1 MNNTLPLKILNLFGL
16 LVTVIS
22 VVCQP
27 VTRETFKLDWA
38 KREINESPNSDAKI
52 ISWYFEDGLISPH
65 HPEYTLFST
74 RIPLDQYSELD
85 IKINPKSVSKISLS
99 HRFSIAT
106 LKENYETSYT
116 VFQVRKKMFAD
127 ISVKP
132 VRKIGIGDFEKLDE
146 FEIVV
151 TVNQKP
157 VVTENQLQFRNLKES
172 VLASGDIY
180 KIAIRQTGIHKID
193 KAFLEGLG
201 IDISKT
207 DPRKIA
213 IYSNDGGPLP
223 EANSTSRTDDLRE
236 LSIYVEGENDGRFD
250 NNDYILFYAEGP
262 DVWRYE
268 GSQNNPYS
276 FRKNIYDDY
285 NYAFIKLNVEGA
297 NRIKQSENLSEVEY
311 ITEYFDDLMR
321 YEVDQ
326 TNLLGRSPSNY
337 GSGKL
342 WFGDFF
348 NATSEKDFSDKF
360 DFGGYNLQ
368 EPISVLFGGA
378 IRSNVKTSFVLTIDK
393 TVKTYQALE
402 TNLNNFETV
411 EYARYI
417 RREFQTQLASQKPTV
432 KLAYSGGGTTGEAW
446 LDFIQISGR
455 KRLNYD
461 GKQMLI
467 RDNRSISFS
476 SLGFRFITVPQNII
490 AWDVTDPADI
500 KSIPFKGNT
509 FMMPTE
515 NRLKV
520 LALTRLVDVF
530 VPKAIGKI
538 PNQNL
543 HGINRADM
551 LVVYHRDIKE
561 AVDRF
566 KLHREK
572 HSNIKIVTVPVDE
585 IYNEFSSGRVDPT
598 AIRDLARRLYV
609 VDPEFRYLLLFGDAS
624 YDYKGLMPG
633 VPNQNF
639 VPTYQTN
646 QSLLPVSAF
655 PADDY
660 YGLLDDFE
668 GDNLVGGLDIS
679 IGRFP
684 VTTLSEAEAIVDK
697 IIHYD
702 TNEACLGDWRLNIGF
717 AADDEDGNIH
727 LIQSDKLASKILVD
741 HPVYNLQ
748 KVYFDAFPQITTP
761 GGQRY
766 PEVNTAITTN
776 INRGQLIKNYLG
788 HGGPRGW
795 AQERVLQIPDIQSWS
810 NFDRLVLLITA
821 TCSLSGFDDPAIVT
835 AGEQAFLNSRGGA
848 IALFTTTRAVYASD
862 NERLVNAAFDN
873 IFARENNYP
882 ISLGDMITRAKNQN
896 SQDTLRENARKFVL
910 IGDPSQRLAIP
921 LQEISITK
929 INGVDVDN
937 FNDTIKALEQVTIE
951 GFVRNLMGEKDNGFN
966 GIANVTV
973 FDKPSVIQTLGND
986 QGSRPTRSFSLYRNI
1001 IFRGAASV
1009 TNGNFSFSFIVP
1021 KDINYEFGSGKISL
1035 YAAEKTGKDAAGFN
1049 KDIVIGG
1056 SSGNNIVDDTPPV
1069 VNLFINDESF
1079 VFGGITNSNPLL
1091 LINLKDD
1098 FGINITG
1105 TSIGHDLTAQLE
1117 GENISQRIVLNDFYQ
1132 ANVDDFR
1139 SGKVVF
1145 PLQNLEPGKYSV
1157 RVKAWDIGNN
1167 SSEALLEFNVVD
1179 EKNSKL
1185 KNVLNYPNPF
1195 TTNTQ
1200 FNFEHDLPGG
1210 DLEVIIKIY
1219 SLSGKLVKTIRNVQ
1233 LATGFRVANIA
1244 WDGRDDF
1251 GSKLAKGIYMYNIT
1265 AKSSTLNQVRTSDFM
1280 KLAIL

>member
-1 MNNTLPLKILNLFGL
+1 MINTLLIKSLNLIGL
-16 LVTVIS
+16 VVTVTSIFG
-22 VVCQP
+22 QP
-27 VTRETFKLDWA
+27 VTRETFKLDWTT
-38 KREINESPNSDAKI
+38 KEMNESPNSDVKI
-52 ISWYFEDGLISPH
+52 VSWYFEDGLISPH

-74 RIPLDQYSELD
+74 RIPLDRYSELD
-85 IKINPKSVSKISLS
+85 IKINPKAVSKIPLS
-99 HRFSIAT
+99 HRYSTAT

-116 VFQVRKKMFAD
+116 VFQVRKKMYAD
-127 ISVKP
+127 ITVKP
-132 VRKIGIGDFEKLDE
+132 VRKIGIDNFEKLDE
-146 FEIVV
+146 FEIIV
-151 TVNQKP
+151 TANPKAVAK
-157 VVTENQLQFRNLKES
+157 ENQLQFRDLKES
-172 VLASGDIY
+172 VFASGDIY
-180 KIAIRQTGIHKID
+180 KIAISQTGIHKID

-207 DPRKIA
+207 DPKKIA
-213 IYSNDGGPLP
+213 IYSNDGGSLP
-223 EANSTSRTDDLRE
+223 EANSAPRTEDLRE
-236 LSIYVEGENDGRFD
+236 LYIFIEGENDGRFD

-262 DVWRYE
+262 DVWRYLS
-268 GSQNNPYS
+268 SQSNNYN
-276 FRKNIYDDY
+276 FRKNIYDDN

-297 NRIKQSENLSEVEY
+297 KRIKQGEEVAEVDY

-326 TNLLGRSPSNY
+326 INLLGRSPSNY

-342 WFGDFF
+342 WFGDYF
-348 NATSEKDFSDKF
+348 NGTSEKDFSNKF
-360 DFGGYNLQ
+360 DFGDYNLQ
-368 EPISVLFGGA
+368 EPVSVLFGGA
-378 IRSNVKTSFVLTIDK
+378 IRSNVQTSFVLTFDK
-393 TVKTYQALE
+393 TVKTYQAIE
-402 TNLNNFETV
+402 TKLNNFETV

-417 RREFQTQLASQKPTV
+417 SREFQTQLTSQKPAV
-432 KLAYSGGGTTGEAW
+432 KVKYIGGGTTAEAW
-446 LDFIQISGR
+446 LDFIQIIGR

-461 GKQMLI
+461 GKQLLI
-467 RDNRSISFS
+467 RDARSIPFS
-476 SLGFRFITVPQNII
+476 SLGFKFMTVPQNVI
-490 AWDVTDPADI
+490 AWDVTDPENI
-500 KSIPFKGNT
+500 KSIALQGNT
-509 FMMPTE
+509 FMMPTD

-520 LALTRLVDVF
+520 LAVTRLVDVF
-530 VPKAIGKI
+530 VPRAIGKI

-543 HGINRADM
+543 NGIIKADM
-551 LVVYHRDIKE
+551 LVVYHRDFKE
-561 AVDRF
+561 AVERF

-572 HSNIKIVTVPVDE
+572 HSNIKVVTVPVDE
-585 IYNEFSSGRVDPT
+585 IYNEFSGGRVDPT
-598 AIRDLARRLYV
+598 AIRDLARRLYIT
-609 VDPEFRYLLLFGDAS
+609 DPKFRYLLLFGDAS
-624 YDYKGLMPG
+624 YDYKGLMPF

-668 GDNLVGGLDIS
+668 GNNLIGGLDIS

-684 VTTLSEAEAIVDK
+684 VTTLSEAEAVVDK

-717 AADDEDGNIH
+717 AADDEDGHIH
-727 LIQSDKLASKILVD
+727 LTQSDKLATKILLN
-741 HPVYNLQ
+741 HPVYNIQ

-766 PEVNTAITTN
+766 PEVNAAINTN

-795 AQERVLQIPDIQSWS
+795 AQERVLQIPDIQAWS

-821 TCSLSGFDDPAIVT
+821 TCSLTGFDDPAIVT
-835 AGEQAFLNSRGGA
+835 AGEQAFLNNRGGA

-873 IFARENNYP
+873 IFVREDNYP

-921 LQEISITK
+921 LQDISITK
-929 INGVDVDN
+929 INGVDAN
-937 FNDTIKALEQVTIE
+937 IFNDTIKALEKVTIE
-951 GFVRNLMGEKDNGFN
+951 GFVKNLLGEKDNGFN

-973 FDKPSVIQTLGND
+973 FDKPSIIQTLGND
-986 QGSRPTRSFSLYRNI
+986 SGSTPTRSFSMYRNI

-1009 TNGNFSFSFIVP
+1009 ANGNFSFSFIVP
-1021 KDINYEFGSGKISL
+1021 KDINYEFGTGKISL
-1035 YAAEKTGKDAAGFN
+1035 YASEKTGKDAAGFN
-1049 KDIVIGG
+1049 NEIVIGG

-1079 VFGGITNSNPLL
+1079 VFGGIANSNPIL
-1091 LINLKDD
+1091 LIDLKDD
-1098 FGINITG
+1098 FGINVTG

-1117 GENISQRIVLNDFYQ
+1117 GENISQRFVLNDFYQ

-1145 PLQNLEPGKYSV
+1145 PLQNLKPGKYSV

-1167 SSEALLEFNVVD
+1167 SSEALLEFIVVD

-1195 TTNTQ
+1195 TTRTQ

-1219 SLSGKLVKTIRNVQ
+1219 SLSGKLVKTLQNTQ
-1233 LATGFRVANIA
+1233 LATGFRVDNIA
-1244 WDGRDDF
+1244 WDGRDDY
-1251 GSKLAKGIYMYNIT
+1251 GSKLAKGVYMYNIRV
-1265 AKSSTLNQVRTSDFM
+1265 KSPTLNQARESDFM
-1280 KLAIL
+1280 KLVIL